1 MTTPTF
7 DVKTTL
13 QRLLIVF
20 TDKIA
25 TPANCLQ
32 FFNAD
37 WCPLSQEISFSH
49 DIETIWVLQRTLTVT
64 SIKDVQ
70 DTRSNS
76 EWYAYLI
83 NDGHQILQKISPTL
97 GKAPYHTCR
106 MYTETIA
113 RLSR

>member
-1 MTTPTF
+1 MKF
-7 DVKTTL
+7 LHDDANIRCKTTL

-20 TDKIA
+20 TDKSA

-64 SIKDVQ
+64 SIKRCASQ
-70 DTRSNS
+70 SI
-76 EWYAYLI
+76 Y
-83 NDGHQILQKISPTL
+83 
-97 GKAPYHTCR
+97 
-106 MYTETIA
+106 
-113 RLSR
+113 